1 MKSLD
6 LHGFTTDEA
15 LDAIDQFLHSFSQS
29 GAKRA
34 KIITG
39 KGSGKIQKLTKDYLK
54 KSGYQF
60 AYETMGNGKENTGVL
75 IIFGD

>member
-6 LHGFTTDEA
+6 LHGYTSE
-15 LDAIDQFLHSFSQS
+15 DAIEAIDSFLHKFGQS
-29 GAKRA
+29 GERRA

-39 KGSGKIQKLTKDYLK
+39 KGSGKIQNITKSYLK
-54 KSGYQF
+54 KAGYQF
-60 AYETMGNGKENTGVL
+60 QYEKLSNGKDNTGVL

>member
-6 LHGFTTDEA
+6 LHGYTTDDAEN
-15 LDAIDQFLHSFSQS
+15 AIDSFLHTFNQS

-39 KGSGKIQKLTKDYLK
+39 KGSGKIQQITVAYLK
-54 KSGYQF
+54 RAGYQWQ
-60 AYETMGNGKENTGVL
+60 YEKLSNGKDNTGV
-75 IIFGD
+75 IILFGD

>member
-15 LDAIDQFLHSFSQS
+15 IDAIDQFLFSFGQS
-29 GAKRA
+29 GGKRA

-60 AYETMGNGKENTGVL
+60 AFEKMSNGKDNTGVL

>member
-6 LHGFTTDEA
+6 LHGYTTDEA
-15 LDAIDQFLHSFSQS
+15 PEAIDQFLYEFGQS

-34 KIITG
+34 KLITG
-39 KGSGKIQKLTKDYLK
+39 KGSGKIQSLAKAYLK
-54 KSGYQF
+54 KAGYQF
-60 AYETMGNGKENTGVL
+60 QFEKLSNGKDNTGVL

>member
-6 LHGFTTDEA
+6 LHGYTTDDA
-15 LDAIDQFLHSFSQS
+15 PDAIDAFLHEFNQS

-39 KGSGKIQKLTKDYLK
+39 KGSGKIQSLTKSYLK
-54 KSGYQF
+54 KAGYNFQF
-60 AYETMGNGKENTGVL
+60 EKLSNGKDNTGVL

>member
-6 LHGFTTDEA
+6 LHGYTKDEA
-15 LDAIDQFLHSFSQS
+15 IEAIDRFLYEFGSS

-34 KIITG
+34 KIVTG
-39 KGSGKIQKLTKDYLK
+39 KGSGAIQSVAKDYLRK
-54 KSGYQF
+54 AGYQF
-60 AYETMGNGKENTGVL
+60 GFEKLSNGKDNTGVL

>member
-6 LHGFTTDEA
+6 LHGYTTDQA
-15 LDAIDQFLHSFSQS
+15 TDAIDQFLYEFSKS

-39 KGSGKIQKLTKDYLK
+39 KGSGKIQSLTKAYLK
-54 KSGYQF
+54 KAGYPFQF
-60 AYETMGNGKENTGVL
+60 EKLSSGKENSGVL

>member
-6 LHGFTTDEA
+6 LHGYTTDEA
-15 LDAIDQFLHSFSQS
+15 TDAIDQFLYEFGSS

-39 KGSGKIQKLTKDYLK
+39 KGSGKIQSLAKSYLK
-54 KSGYQF
+54 KAGYPIK
-60 AYETMGNGKENTGVL
+60 YEKMSNGKDNTGVL